1 MSTKNLTRDFP
12 MQKEFLGDKKM
23 NDIIYGFLQTNSYLT
38 PTKKRYC
45 WRSEV
50 TAGKIIEYFK
60 EQETE
65 SPIAERTIR
74 NLLKLFAKINL
85 LEEGEYEGKKVYYLP
100 DITTNYVIIK
110 TETLR
115 FLVNTANTNV
125 IKVYAQLKKMW
136 ECHKKYQHKEKYRFS
151 KADLLTAIGYTTI
164 KSYSENFKM
173 IEDILQCLQNNE
185 LIEIHKEGIVTGSG
199 QATEYYEL
207 DCVNDDY
214 RKTLSSKAKED
225 NTVCVY
231 PVAETPIEYHRE
243 HKEFIF

>member
-1 MSTKNLTRDFP
+1 MSAKNMTRDFP

-38 PTKKRYC
+38 NNRRRYC
-45 WRSEV
+45 WKSEV

-60 EQETE
+60 SQEAE

-74 NLLKLFAKINL
+74 NLFKLFTSINL

-100 DITTNYVIIK
+100 DFSSNYVIIK

-151 KADLLTAIGYTTI
+151 KADLLTAIGYKTTT
-164 KSYSENFKM
+164 SYSENCKM
-173 IEDILQCLQNNE
+173 IEDILECLQNNE
-185 LIEIHKEGIVTGSG
+185 LIAIHKEGIVTGSG
-199 QATEYYEL
+199 QVTEYYAL
-207 DCVNDDY
+207 DNVNDDY
-214 RKTLSSKAKED
+214 RKTLSSRAKIDES
-225 NTVCVY
+225 VCAY
-231 PVAETPIEYHRE
+231 PVAETPIEYERE
-243 HKEFIF
+243 YKEFIF